1 MYIASL
7 PFYPIDKRTYDI
19 EEISAEQRV
28 MMDLYPEIYSCV
40 GCNACTKGCPQD
52 LNVMQYIAYAQRG
65 DFKNAQK
72 SPSTASA
79 AESVHPAVRPESPIR
94 W

>member
-28 MMDLYPEIYSCV
+28 MMDLYPEIYSSL
-40 GCNACTKGCPQD
+40 D
-52 LNVMQYIAYAQRG
+52 VMHVPK
-65 DFKNAQK
+65 D
-72 SPSTASA
+72 
-79 AESVHPAVRPESPIR
+79 VRR
-94 W
+94 A